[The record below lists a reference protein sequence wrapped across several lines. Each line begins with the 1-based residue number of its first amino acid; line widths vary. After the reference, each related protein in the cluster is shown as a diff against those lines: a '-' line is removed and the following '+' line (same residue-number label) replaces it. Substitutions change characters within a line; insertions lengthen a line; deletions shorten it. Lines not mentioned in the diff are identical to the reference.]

1 MAAPM
6 IDRLRLAVAFS
17 ILAVAGCDQEPKEV
31 SVVQQYSNL
40 MSQWQD
46 MAAVYGFAIDNA
58 ELAEITRDAYSQAF
72 PERKYQVVTREMP
85 TWKYERLQKQVA
97 AP

>member
-1 MAAPM
+1 MKAITGLLLPAALL
-6 IDRLRLAVAFS
+6 IAA
-17 ILAVAGCDQEPKEV
+17 CDQKAQSF
-31 SVVQQYSNL
+31 SVIQQYSEL
-40 MSQWQD
+40 MSEWHD
-46 MAAVYGFAIDNA
+46 VVCVYGFAIDNA

-85 TWKYERLQKQVA
+85 AWKYERLKKQVA